1 MEILLKNRVPFFSI
15 PFFLGCIMTNKAGA
29 VMFFMT
35 APACFIPAL
44 YFSRPGGNVIC

>member
-1 MEILLKNRVPFFSI
+1 MEILLKKQGTFLLNSVFF
-15 PFFLGCIMTNKAGA
+15 GCIMTNKAGA